1 MTDSE
6 GDEMTTATRPQQWA
20 LTPSAPASRQERF
33 RRRMRGADL
42 LSALAVTSTSAA
54 VALYL
59 AYGGAGDF
67 TTVGGVVTSLGIVAG
82 LVGTDLILIMLVL
95 AARIPLIDRIFGH
108 DRAMATHRSLG
119 KPAVYLILAHAFL
132 LIVGYGI
139 SSHINPI
146 AETASMWNIP
156 DMPLAFI
163 GTGLLLAVVVTSLV
177 AVRRKFKYEFWY
189 VIHLLSYAAVLT
201 ALPHQLSVGGM
212 LAVGTG
218 QRVYWI
224 ALYVV
229 ALGAIVAFRIVE
241 PIVKSVQHGIRVTG
255 IESLG
260 NGVASIHMSG
270 RNLKALGSSGGQYF
284 IWRFWTGK
292 TWWHSH
298 PISLSAA
305 PTDTSARITVRA
317 LGDGTTRL
325 GRIPRGTRVSIEGP
339 YGLFTDAGRT
349 SPKLAIVAAG
359 IGITP
364 VRALLE
370 DSKLVPG
377 ETTILLRG
385 SQAAENF
392 LWNEMEQLAHDRGAH
407 FYSSVG
413 PRARNAHSWL
423 SARDV
428 DRNVSL
434 RSVFPDLKHSDLY
447 VCGPQA
453 WTDAVVADARASG
466 LPDHQ
471 IHTERFDW

>member
-1 MTDSE
+1 
-6 GDEMTTATRPQQWA
+6 
-20 LTPSAPASRQERF
+20 
-33 RRRMRGADL
+33 MRAADL
-42 LSALAVTSTSAA
+42 LSAVAVSSAAAA

-59 AYGGAGDF
+59 GYGGAGDF
-67 TTVGGVVTSLGIVAG
+67 ITVGGVVTSIGIVAG
-82 LVGTDLILIMLVL
+82 LIGTDLILIMLVL

-108 DRAMATHRSLG
+108 DRAMATHRALG
-119 KPAVYLILAHAFL
+119 KPAVYLILAHATL
-132 LIVGYGI
+132 LIIGYGI
-139 SSHINPI
+139 SSDINPI
-146 AETASMWNIP
+146 AETVSMWNIP

-177 AVRRKFKYEFWY
+177 AVRRKFRYEFWY
-189 VIHLLSYAAVLT
+189 FIHLLSYAAVLT

-218 QRVYWI
+218 QRIYWI

-229 ALGAIVAFRIVE
+229 ALGSIAAFRFIE
-241 PIVKSVQHGIRVTG
+241 PLVKSVQHGIRVTRV
-255 IESLG
+255 ESLG
-260 NGVASIHMSG
+260 NGVAAIYMSG

-305 PTDTSARITVRA
+305 PTDTTARITVRA

-325 GRIPRGTRVSIEGP
+325 GRIPHGTRVSIEGP

-349 SPKLAIVAAG
+349 SPKLAIIAAG

-370 DSKLVPG
+370 DSRLVPG

-385 SQAAENF
+385 SHEGENF
-392 LWNEMEQLAHDRGAH
+392 LWDEMEQLAQARGAH

-413 PRARNAHSWL
+413 PRARRAHSWL
-423 SARDV
+423 AGKDV

-447 VCGPQA
+447 VCGPQS
-453 WTDAVVADARASG
+453 WTDAVVADAKANG
-466 LPDHQ
+466 VPDHQ

>member
-1 MTDSE
+1 
-6 GDEMTTATRPQQWA
+6 MTTATRPQQWMLA
-20 LTPSAPASRQERF
+20 PSVSATRRERF
-33 RRRMRGADL
+33 RRRMRAADL
-42 LSALAVTSTSAA
+42 LTVLAVTSASAA

-59 AYGGAGDF
+59 AYGGAGDL
-67 TTVGGVVTSLGIVAG
+67 TTVGGVVTGVGIVAG
-82 LVGTDLILIMLVL
+82 LVGTDLILMMLVL
-95 AARIPLIDRIFGH
+95 AARIPLIDRVFGH

-119 KPAVYLILAHAFL
+119 KPAIYLILAHAVFL
-132 LIVGYGI
+132 IFGYGI
-139 SSHINPI
+139 SEGLNPV
-146 AETASMWNIP
+146 AETISMWNTP

-212 LAVGTG
+212 LAVGTI

-224 ALYVV
+224 ALYAV
-229 ALGAIVAFRIVE
+229 ALGGIVTFRFVE
-241 PIVKSVQHGIRVTG
+241 PLVKSLQHGIRVTAV
-255 IESLG
+255 ESIAP
-260 NGVASIHMSG
+260 GVASIHMSG
-270 RNLKALGSSGGQYF
+270 KNLKALGSSGGQYF

-305 PTDTSARITVRA
+305 PTNTSARITVRA

-325 GRIPRGTRVSIEGP
+325 GEISRGTRVSIEGP

-370 DSKLVPG
+370 DSRVVPG

-385 SQAAENF
+385 SHEGENF
-392 LWNEMEQLAHDRGAH
+392 LWDEMERLAHDRGAH

-413 PRARNAHSWL
+413 PRAHRAHSWL
-423 SARDV
+423 SVRDV
-428 DRNVSL
+428 DRNVTLKSI
-434 RSVFPDLKHSDLY
+434 FPDLKNSDLY

-453 WTDAVVADARASG
+453 WTDAVVADAKSTG
-466 LPDHQ
+466 MPDHQ

>member
-1 MTDSE
+1 
-6 GDEMTTATRPQQWA
+6 
-20 LTPSAPASRQERF
+20 
-33 RRRMRGADL
+33 MRAADL
-42 LSALAVTSTSAA
+42 LSALAVTSASAA

-59 AYGGAGDF
+59 AYGGAGDL
-67 TTVGGVVTSLGIVAG
+67 TTVGGVVTSVGIVAG
-82 LVGTDLILIMLVL
+82 LIGTDLILLMLVL
-95 AARIPLIDRIFGH
+95 AARIPLLDRIFGH

-119 KPAVYLILAHAFL
+119 KPAVYLILAHAVL

-139 SSHINPI
+139 SSGVNPV
-146 AETASMWNIP
+146 AETVSLWNTP
-156 DMPLAFI
+156 DMPLAFV

-189 VIHLLSYAAVLT
+189 LIHLLSYAAVLT

-218 QRVYWI
+218 QRVYWT

-229 ALGAIVAFRIVE
+229 ALGSIIAFRFVE
-241 PIVKSVQHGIRVTG
+241 PVVKSLRHGIRVTSV
-255 IESLG
+255 ESLG
-260 NGVASIHMSG
+260 SGVASIHMSG
-270 RNLKALGSSGGQYF
+270 RNLGTLGSSGGQYF
-284 IWRFWTGK
+284 IWRFWTAK

-317 LGDGTTRL
+317 LGNGTTRL

-370 DSKLVPG
+370 DSRLVPG

-385 SQAAENF
+385 SHEGENF
-392 LWNEMEQLAHDRGAH
+392 LWDEMEQLAAARGAH

-413 PRARNAHSWL
+413 PRARRRQSWL
-423 SARDV
+423 AGRDV

-434 RSVFPDLKHSDLY
+434 KSIFPDLRHSDLY
-447 VCGPQA
+447 VCGPEA
-453 WTDAVVADARASG
+453 WTDAVVADAKAFG

>member
-1 MTDSE
+1 
-6 GDEMTTATRPQQWA
+6 
-20 LTPSAPASRQERF
+20 
-33 RRRMRGADL
+33 MRAADL
-42 LSALAVTSTSAA
+42 LTSVAVTSAAAA
-54 VALYL
+54 VALFL

-67 TTVGGVVTSLGIVAG
+67 TTVGDAVTSIGIVAG
-82 LVGTDLILIMLVL
+82 LIGTDLILIMLVL

-119 KPAVYLILAHAFL
+119 KPAIYLILAHALL
-132 LIVGYGI
+132 LIFGYGI
-139 SSHINPI
+139 SSRLNPV
-146 AETASMWNIP
+146 AEIVSMWNTP
-156 DMPLAFI
+156 DMPLAFV

-189 VIHLLSYAAVLT
+189 VIHLLSYVAVLT

-229 ALGAIVAFRIVE
+229 ALGSIVAFRFVE
-241 PIVKSVQHGIRVTG
+241 PLVKSVQHGIRVTKV
-255 IESLG
+255 ESLG
-260 NGVASIHMSG
+260 SGVASIHMSG
-270 RNLKALGSSGGQYF
+270 RNLKTLGSSGGQYF

-325 GRIPRGTRVSIEGP
+325 GRISRGTRVSIEGP

-349 SPKLAIVAAG
+349 APKLAIIAAG

-370 DSKLVPG
+370 DSRLVPG

-385 SQAAENF
+385 SDDGENF
-392 LWNEMEQLAHDRGAH
+392 LWDEMAQLAYDRGAH

-413 PRARNAHSWL
+413 PRARRAHSWL
-423 SARDV
+423 SGRDV
-428 DRNVSL
+428 NRNVSL
-434 RSVFPDLKHSDLY
+434 RSIFPDLKHSDLY
-447 VCGPQA
+447 ICGPQA
-453 WTDAVVADARASG
+453 WTDAVVADAKASG
-466 LPDHQ
+466 LPSHQ

>member
-1 MTDSE
+1 
-6 GDEMTTATRPQQWA
+6 MTTTTRPRQPWTLA
-20 LTPSAPASRQERF
+20 PTLSSARRDRF
-33 RRRMRGADL
+33 RRRMRAADL
-42 LSALAVTSTSAA
+42 LSALAVTSAAAA
-54 VALYL
+54 VSLYL

-82 LVGTDLILIMLVL
+82 LVGTDLILMMLVL
-95 AARIPLIDRIFGH
+95 AARIPVIDRIFGH

-119 KPAVYLILAHAFL
+119 KPAVYLILAHAML
-132 LIVGYGI
+132 LIIGYGI
-139 SSHINPI
+139 SSGINPI
-146 AETASMWNIP
+146 AETVSMWNIP
-156 DMPLAFI
+156 DMPLAFV

-224 ALYVV
+224 ALYVL
-229 ALGAIVAFRIVE
+229 ALGSIVAFRFIE
-241 PIVKSVQHGIRVTG
+241 PAVKSLQHGIRVTSV
-255 IESLG
+255 ESVG
-260 NGVASIHMSG
+260 DGVASIHMSG
-270 RNLKALGSSGGQYF
+270 RNLKSLGSSGGQF
-284 IWRFWTGK
+284 FVWRFWTGK

-298 PISLSAA
+298 PISLSAS
-305 PTDTSARITVRA
+305 PTDTSVRITVRA

-339 YGLFTDAGRT
+339 YGLFTDAART

-359 IGITP
+359 IGVTP

-370 DSKLVPG
+370 GSRVAPG
-377 ETTILLRG
+377 ETTIMLRG
-385 SQAAENF
+385 GAAGENYLWDEVDSLAAE
-392 LWNEMEQLAHDRGAH
+392 RGAH
-407 FYSSVG
+407 CYVSVG
-413 PRARNAHSWL
+413 PRARHAHSWL

-428 DRNVSL
+428 ERGVSL

-447 VCGPQA
+447 ICGPQA

-466 LPDHQ
+466 LPETQ

>member
-1 MTDSE
+1 
-6 GDEMTTATRPQQWA
+6 MTTTERPQQWA
-20 LTPSAPASRQERF
+20 LTPTAPTTRRDRF
-33 RRRMRGADL
+33 RRRMRAADL
-42 LSALAVTSTSAA
+42 LSALAVTSASAA
-54 VALYL
+54 VALFL
-59 AYGGAGDF
+59 GYGGAGDF
-67 TTVGGVVTSLGIVAG
+67 TTVGGIVTSLGIIAG
-82 LVGTDLILIMLVL
+82 LIGTDLILLMLVL
-95 AARIPLIDRIFGH
+95 AARIPVIDRVFGH
-108 DRAMATHRSLG
+108 DRAMATHRTLG
-119 KPAVYLILAHAFL
+119 KPAVYLILGHAIL

-139 SSHINPI
+139 SAGLNPI
-146 AETASMWNIP
+146 AETVSLWNTP

-224 ALYVV
+224 ALYVLT
-229 ALGAIVAFRIVE
+229 LGAIVAFRIIE
-241 PIVKSVQHGIRVTG
+241 PLVKSVQHGLRVTAVET
-255 IESLG
+255 IAP
-260 NGVASIHMSG
+260 GVASIHMSG
-270 RNLKALGSSGGQYF
+270 KNLRALGSSGGQYF
-284 IWRFWTGK
+284 VWRFWTGK

-317 LGDGTTRL
+317 LGEGTTRL
-325 GRIPRGTRVSIEGP
+325 GTIPRGTRVSIEGP
-339 YGLFTDAGRT
+339 YGVFTDAGRT
-349 SPKLAIVAAG
+349 SPKLAIIAAG
-359 IGITP
+359 IGVTP

-370 DSKLVPG
+370 DSRVAPG

-385 SQAAENF
+385 SHEGENF
-392 LWNEMEQLAHDRGAH
+392 LWDEMERLAGQRGAH
-407 FYSSVG
+407 FYTSVG
-413 PRARNAHSWL
+413 PRARRAHGWL
-423 SARDV
+423 AARDV

-434 RSVFPDLKHSDLY
+434 RSVFPDLKNSDLY

-453 WTDAVVADARASG
+453 WTDAVVNDAKASG
-466 LPDHQ
+466 MPAHQ

>member
-1 MTDSE
+1 
-6 GDEMTTATRPQQWA
+6 MTTTTRPQQQWS
-20 LTPSAPASRQERF
+20 LTPSVPTSRRERF
-33 RRRMRGADL
+33 LRRMRAADL
-42 LSALAVTSTSAA
+42 LTAIAVTSASAA

-59 AYGGAGDF
+59 AYGGAGDL
-67 TTVGGVVTSLGIVAG
+67 TTVGGVVTSVGIVAG
-82 LVGTDLILIMLVL
+82 LIGTDLILIMLVL

-119 KPAVYLILAHAFL
+119 KPAVYLILAHAVL
-132 LIVGYGI
+132 LTLGYGI
-139 SSHINPI
+139 SSGLDPV
-146 AETASMWNIP
+146 AETVSLWNIP

-224 ALYVV
+224 ALYVL
-229 ALGAIVAFRIVE
+229 ALGSIVAFRFIE
-241 PIVKSVQHGIRVTG
+241 PLVKSLQHGIRVTKV
-255 IESLG
+255 ESLG
-260 NGVASIHMSG
+260 SGVASIHMSG
-270 RNLKALGSSGGQYF
+270 RNLKTLGSSGGQYF

-370 DSKLVPG
+370 DSRVVPG

-385 SQAAENF
+385 SHEGENF
-392 LWNEMEQLAHDRGAH
+392 LWAEMDQLARERGAH
-407 FYSSVG
+407 LYSSVG
-413 PRARNAHSWL
+413 PRARRAHSWL
-423 SARDV
+423 SGRDV

-434 RSVFPDLKHSDLY
+434 KSVFPDLKHSDLY

-453 WTDAVVADARASG
+453 WTDAVIADAKASG

>member
-1 MTDSE
+1 
-6 GDEMTTATRPQQWA
+6 MTTTTRAQQRWA
-20 LTPSAPASRQERF
+20 LTPSTPASRRDRF
-33 RRRMRGADL
+33 RRRMRAADL
-42 LSALAVTSTSAA
+42 LIALAVTSAA
-54 VALYL
+54 ASVALYL
-59 AYGGAGDF
+59 GYGGAGDF
-67 TTVGGVVTSLGIVAG
+67 TTVGAVITSLGIIAG
-82 LVGTDLILIMLVL
+82 LIGTDLILVMLVL
-95 AARIPLIDRIFGH
+95 AARIPLVDRIFGH
-108 DRAMATHRSLG
+108 DRAMATHRALG
-119 KPAVYLILAHAFL
+119 KPAVYLILAHAIL
-132 LIVGYGI
+132 LIFGYGI
-139 SSHINPI
+139 SSGVNPI
-146 AETASMWNIP
+146 AEVVSMWDIP

-163 GTGLLLAVVVTSLV
+163 GTGLMLLVVVTSLV

-212 LAVGTG
+212 LAVGTA

-229 ALGAIVAFRIVE
+229 ALGAIVAFRFVE
-241 PIVKSVQHGIRVTG
+241 PLVKSLQHGIRVSSV
-255 IESLG
+255 ESLG
-260 NGVASIHMSG
+260 SGVASIHMTG
-270 RNLKALGSSGGQYF
+270 RNLETLGSSGGQYF

-305 PTDTSARITVRA
+305 PTGTTARITVRA

-349 SPKLAIVAAG
+349 SPKLAIIAAG

-370 DSKLVPG
+370 DSRLAPG

-385 SQAAENF
+385 SHEGENF
-392 LWNEMEQLAHDRGAH
+392 LWDEMAQLAQARGAH

-413 PRARNAHSWL
+413 PRARRAHSWL

-434 RSVFPDLKHSDLY
+434 RSVFPDLRNSDLY
-447 VCGPQA
+447 ICGPQA
-453 WTDAVVADARASG
+453 WSDAVVADAKANG

>member
-1 MTDSE
+1 
-6 GDEMTTATRPQQWA
+6 MTTTARPQQWA
-20 LTPSAPASRQERF
+20 STPIAPTTRRERF
-33 RRRMRGADL
+33 RRRMRAADL
-42 LSALAVTSTSAA
+42 LSALAVTSASAA
-54 VALYL
+54 VALFL

-67 TTVGGVVTSLGIVAG
+67 TTGGGIVTSLGIIAG
-82 LVGTDLILIMLVL
+82 LIGTDLILIMLVL
-95 AARIPLIDRIFGH
+95 AARIPLIDRVFGH
-108 DRAMATHRSLG
+108 DRAMATHRTLG
-119 KPAVYLILAHAFL
+119 KPAVYLILGHAIL
-132 LIVGYGI
+132 LIIGYGI
-139 SSHINPI
+139 SAGLKPV
-146 AETASMWNIP
+146 AETVSLWNTP

-177 AVRRKFKYEFWY
+177 AVRRTFKYEFWY
-189 VIHLLSYAAVLT
+189 VVHLLSYAAVLT

-229 ALGAIVAFRIVE
+229 TLGAIVAFRIIE
-241 PIVKSVQHGIRVTG
+241 PLVKSVQHGLRVTAVE
-255 IESLG
+255 IVAP
-260 NGVASIHMSG
+260 GVASIHMSG
-270 RNLKALGSSGGQYF
+270 KNLRALGSSGGQYF
-284 IWRFWTGK
+284 VWRFWTGK

-305 PTDTSARITVRA
+305 PTDSAARITLRA

-325 GRIPRGTRVSIEGP
+325 GTIPRGTRVSIEGP

-349 SPKLAIVAAG
+349 SPKLAIIAAG

-370 DSKLVPG
+370 DSRVAPG

-385 SQAAENF
+385 SHEGENF
-392 LWNEMEQLAHDRGAH
+392 LWDEMERLAGDRGAH
-407 FYSSVG
+407 FYTSVG
-413 PRARNAHSWL
+413 PRAQRARAWL
-423 SARDV
+423 AARDV

-434 RSVFPDLKHSDLY
+434 RSVFPDLKNSDLY
-447 VCGPQA
+447 ICGPQA
-453 WTDAVVADARASG
+453 WTDSVVADAKASG
-466 LPDHQ
+466 LSDHQ

>member
-1 MTDSE
+1 
-6 GDEMTTATRPQQWA
+6 MTTTAGQQGPWS
-20 LTPSAPASRQERF
+20 LTPTAPASRRERF
-33 RRRMRGADL
+33 LRRMRAADL
-42 LSALAVTSTSAA
+42 LTTIAVTSAAAA
-54 VALYL
+54 VSLYL
-59 AYGGAGDF
+59 AYGGAGAL
-67 TTVGGVVTSLGIVAG
+67 TTIGGVVTSFGIIAG
-82 LVGTDLILIMLVL
+82 LIGTDLILIMLVL

-119 KPAVYLILAHAFL
+119 KPAIYLVLAHAVL
-132 LIVGYGI
+132 LIIGYGV
-139 SSHINPI
+139 SSGINPV
-146 AETASMWNIP
+146 AEVVSMWNIP
-156 DMPLAFI
+156 DMPLAFV

-177 AVRRKFKYEFWY
+177 VVRRKLKYEFWY
-189 VIHLLSYAAVLT
+189 VIHLLSYAAVIT
-201 ALPHQLSVGGM
+201 ALPHQFSVGGM

-224 ALYVV
+224 ALYVL
-229 ALGAIVAFRIVE
+229 ALGSIVVFRFIE
-241 PIVKSVQHGIRVTG
+241 PLVKSLQHGIRVTEV
-255 IESLG
+255 ESLG
-260 NGVASIHMSG
+260 SGVASIHMSG

-305 PTDTSARITVRA
+305 PTDTAARITVRA

-370 DSKLVPG
+370 DSRVVPG

-385 SQAAENF
+385 SHEGENF
-392 LWNEMEQLAHDRGAH
+392 LWDEMEQLAHDRGAH
-407 FYSSVG
+407 FYSSMG
-413 PRARNAHSWL
+413 PRARRAHSWL
-423 SARDV
+423 SSRDV
-428 DRNVSL
+428 NRNVSL
-434 RSVFPDLKHSDLY
+434 KSVFPDLKHSDLY
-447 VCGPQA
+447 ICGPQA
-453 WTDAVVADARASG
+453 WTDAVVADARAAG

>member
-1 MTDSE
+1 
-6 GDEMTTATRPQQWA
+6 MTTTSRPEQPWA
-20 LTPSAPASRQERF
+20 LAPSVPTSRREQF
-33 RRRMRGADL
+33 RRRMRAADL
-42 LSALAVTSTSAA
+42 LTTVAVTSAAAA

-67 TTVGGVVTSLGIVAG
+67 TTVGGFVTSLGIVAG
-82 LVGTDLILIMLVL
+82 LIGTDFILMMLVL
-95 AARIPLIDRIFGH
+95 AARIPVIDRVFGH
-108 DRAMATHRSLG
+108 DRAMATHRLLG
-119 KPAVYLILAHAFL
+119 KPAIYLILAHTAL
-132 LIVGYGI
+132 LILGYGI
-139 SSHINPI
+139 SSGVNPI
-146 AETASMWNIP
+146 AETVSMWNIP

-163 GTGLLLAVVVTSLV
+163 GLGLLLVVVVTSLV
-177 AVRRKFKYEFWY
+177 AVRRKFKYEFWH
-189 VIHLLSYAAVLT
+189 VLHLLSYAAVLT

-212 LAVGTG
+212 LAAGTG

-224 ALYVV
+224 ALYVI
-229 ALGAIVAFRIVE
+229 ALGSIVAFRFVE
-241 PIVKSVQHGIRVTG
+241 PLVRSVQHAIRVTG
-255 IESLG
+255 VESLG
-260 NGVASIHMSG
+260 SGVASIHMSG
-270 RNLKALGSSGGQYF
+270 NNLTSLGASGGQYF
-284 IWRFWTGK
+284 IWRFWTWK
-292 TWWHSH
+292 TWWHAH
-298 PISLSAA
+298 PISLSAV
-305 PTDTSARITVRA
+305 PTATTARITVRA
-317 LGDGTTRL
+317 LGDGTTRI

-370 DSKLVPG
+370 DSRLVPG

-385 SQAAENF
+385 SDEGENF
-392 LWNEMEQLAHDRGAH
+392 LWDEMAELAHARGAR

-413 PRARNAHSWL
+413 PRARRAHSWL

-434 RSVFPDLKHSDLY
+434 RSVFPDLRNSDLY

-453 WTDAVVADARASG
+453 WSDAVVADAKASG

-471 IHTERFDW
+471 IHMERFDW

>member
-1 MTDSE
+1 
-6 GDEMTTATRPQQWA
+6 MTTTTRPQQWA
-20 LTPSAPASRQERF
+20 LAPSAPRSRRERF
-33 RRRMRGADL
+33 RRRLRAADL
-42 LSALAVTSTSAA
+42 LTALAVTSAAAA

-59 AYGGAGDF
+59 AYGGAGDL
-67 TTVGGVVTSLGIVAG
+67 TTVGGVVTSVGIVAG
-82 LVGTDLILIMLVL
+82 LIGTDLILIMLVL

-119 KPAVYLILAHAFL
+119 KPAVYLILAHAVL
-132 LIVGYGI
+132 LIFGYGI
-139 SSHINPI
+139 SAGLNPV
-146 AETASMWNIP
+146 AETVSMWNTP

-229 ALGAIVAFRIVE
+229 ALGSIVAFRFIE
-241 PIVKSVQHGIRVTG
+241 PVVKSLQHGIRVTG
-255 IESLG
+255 VESLG
-260 NGVASIHMSG
+260 SGVASIHMSG
-270 RNLKALGSSGGQYF
+270 KNLKTLGSSGGQYF

-349 SPKLAIVAAG
+349 APKLAIVAAG

-370 DSKLVPG
+370 DSRVVPG

-385 SQAAENF
+385 THEGENF
-392 LWNEMEQLAHDRGAH
+392 LWDEMEQLAHDRGAH

-413 PRARNAHSWL
+413 PRARRAHSWL
-423 SARDV
+423 SGGDV
-428 DRNVSL
+428 ERNVSL
-434 RSVFPDLKHSDLY
+434 KSVFPDLKHSDLY
-447 VCGPQA
+447 ICGPQA
-453 WTDAVVADARASG
+453 WTDAVVADAKASG

>member
-1 MTDSE
+1 
-6 GDEMTTATRPQQWA
+6 
-20 LTPSAPASRQERF
+20 
-33 RRRMRGADL
+33 MRAADL
-42 LSALAVTSTSAA
+42 LTALAVTSAAAA
-54 VALYL
+54 VSLYL
-59 AYGGAGDF
+59 AYGGAGDL
-67 TTVGGVVTSLGIVAG
+67 TTVAGAVTSLGIVAG
-82 LVGTDLILIMLVL
+82 LIGTDLILIMLVL
-95 AARIPLIDRIFGH
+95 AARIPLLDRVFGH

-119 KPAVYLILAHAFL
+119 KPAVYLILAHALL
-132 LIVGYGI
+132 LIVGYGM
-139 SSHINPI
+139 SSKLTPV
-146 AETASMWNIP
+146 AEIVPMWNIP

-189 VIHLLSYAAVLT
+189 VIHLLSYAAVIT
-201 ALPHQLSVGGM
+201 ALPHQFSVGGM

-229 ALGAIVAFRIVE
+229 ALGSIVAFRFVE
-241 PIVKSVQHGIRVTG
+241 PLVKSLQHGIRVTRVEALAPG
-255 IESLG
+255 I
-260 NGVASIHMSG
+260 ASIHMSG

-292 TWWHSH
+292 TWWHAH

-305 PTDTSARITVRA
+305 PTNTSARITVRA

-359 IGITP
+359 IGVTP

-370 DSKLVPG
+370 DSRLVPG

-385 SQAAENF
+385 SHDGENV
-392 LWNEMEQLAHDRGAH
+392 LWDEMEQLARDRGAH

-413 PRARNAHSWL
+413 PRARRAHSWL
-423 SARDV
+423 AAKDV
-428 DRNVSL
+428 ERNVTL

-447 VCGPQA
+447 ICGPQA
-453 WTDAVVADARASG
+453 WTDAVVADAKATG

>member
-1 MTDSE
+1 LS
-6 GDEMTTATRPQQWA
+6 TTTRPQQQWA
-20 LTPSAPASRQERF
+20 LTPSSPASRQERF
-33 RRRMRGADL
+33 RRRMRGADML
-42 LSALAVTSTSAA
+42 TALAVTSASAA

-82 LVGTDLILIMLVL
+82 LIGTDLILIMLVL

-119 KPAVYLILAHAFL
+119 KPSIYLILAHAFL

-139 SSHINPI
+139 SSHIDPI
-146 AETASMWNIP
+146 AETVSMWNLP
-156 DMPLAFI
+156 DMPLAFV
-163 GTGLLLAVVVTSLV
+163 GTGLMLAVVVTSLV

-189 VIHLLSYAAVLT
+189 YIHLLSYAAVLT

-218 QRVYWI
+218 QRIYWI
-224 ALYVV
+224 ALYVLT
-229 ALGAIVAFRIVE
+229 LGAIVAFRIIE
-241 PIVKSVQHGIRVTG
+241 PIVKSVQHDIRVTAV
-255 IESLG
+255 ESLG
-260 NGVASIHMSG
+260 GGVASIYMSG
-270 RNLKALGSSGGQYF
+270 RNLSKLGSSGGQYF

-305 PTDTSARITVRA
+305 PTDTTARITVRA
-317 LGDGTTRL
+317 LGNGTTRL
-325 GRIPRGTRVSIEGP
+325 GRIPLGTRVSIEGP

-349 SPKLAIVAAG
+349 SPKLAIIAAG

-370 DSKLVPG
+370 DSRLAPG

-385 SQAAENF
+385 SHEGENF

-413 PRARNAHSWL
+413 PRARRAHSWL

-447 VCGPQA
+447 ICGPQA
-453 WTDAVVADARASG
+453 WTDAVLADARASG
-466 LPDHQ
+466 LPAHQ

>member
-1 MTDSE
+1 MRAADVL
-6 GDEMTTATRPQQWA
+6 TA
-20 LTPSAPASRQERF
+20 
-33 RRRMRGADL
+33 M
-42 LSALAVTSTSAA
+42 AVTSAAAA
-54 VALYL
+54 VSLYL
-59 AYGGAGDF
+59 SYGGLGDL

-82 LVGTDLILIMLVL
+82 LIGTDLILVMLVL
-95 AARIPLIDRIFGH
+95 AARIPLIDRVFGH

-119 KPAVYLILAHAFL
+119 KPAVYLLLAHAVL
-132 LIVGYGI
+132 LIFGYGI
-139 SSHINPI
+139 SAGLNPV
-146 AETASMWNIP
+146 AETVSLWNVP

-163 GTGLLLAVVVTSLV
+163 GLGLLLAVVVTSLV
-177 AVRRKFKYEFWY
+177 AVRRKFTYEFWY

-212 LAVGTG
+212 LAAGTG
-218 QRVYWI
+218 QRVYWV

-229 ALGAIVAFRIVE
+229 ALGSIVAFRFIE
-241 PIVKSVQHGIRVTG
+241 PLVKSLQHQIRVTG
-255 IESLG
+255 VESLG
-260 NGVASIHMSG
+260 SGVASIHMNG
-270 RNLKALGSSGGQYF
+270 RKLKALGSSGGQYF

-298 PISLSAA
+298 PISLSAT
-305 PTDTSARITVRA
+305 PTDTTARITVRA

-370 DSKLVPG
+370 DSRVVPG

-385 SQAAENF
+385 SHEGENF
-392 LWNEMEQLAHDRGAH
+392 LWDEMEQLAHDRGAR

-413 PRARNAHSWL
+413 PRARRAHGWL
-423 SARDV
+423 SARDIARKV
-428 DRNVSL
+428 TL
-434 RSVFPDLKHSDLY
+434 RSIFPDLLNSDLY
-447 VCGPQA
+447 ICGPQA
-453 WTDAVVADARASG
+453 WTDAVVADAKASG

>member
-1 MTDSE
+1 M
-6 GDEMTTATRPQQWA
+6 TATTRPEQWS
-20 LTPSAPASRQERF
+20 LTPSVPASRREQF
-33 RRRMRGADL
+33 LRRMRAADL
-42 LSALAVTSTSAA
+42 LTSVAVTSAAAA

-59 AYGGAGDF
+59 GYGGAGDF
-67 TTVGGVVTSLGIVAG
+67 TTVGGAVTSVGIIAG
-82 LVGTDLILIMLVL
+82 LIGTDLILIMLML

-119 KPAVYLILAHAFL
+119 KPAISLILAHAFL

-139 SSHINPI
+139 SSRISPV
-146 AETASMWNIP
+146 AETVSMWNTP
-156 DMPLAFI
+156 DMPLAFV

-229 ALGAIVAFRIVE
+229 ALGSIVAFRIVE
-241 PIVKSVQHGIRVTG
+241 PLVKSVQHGIRVTKV
-255 IESLG
+255 ESLG
-260 NGVASIHMSG
+260 SGVASIHMSG
-270 RNLKALGSSGGQYF
+270 RNLRTLGASGGQYF

-325 GRIPRGTRVSIEGP
+325 GRISRGTRVSIEGP

-370 DSKLVPG
+370 DSRLVPG

-385 SQAAENF
+385 SHEGENF
-392 LWNEMEQLAHDRGAH
+392 LWDEMEQLAHDRGAH
-407 FYSSVG
+407 FYSSIG
-413 PRARNAHSWL
+413 PRARRSHSWL
-423 SARDV
+423 AARDV

-447 VCGPQA
+447 ICGPQV
-453 WTDAVVADARASG
+453 WTDAVVADAKASG
-466 LPDHQ
+466 LPAHQ

>member
-1 MTDSE
+1 
-6 GDEMTTATRPQQWA
+6 MTTAARPQAWA
-20 LTPSAPASRQERF
+20 LTPTAPTSRIEHF
-33 RRRMRGADL
+33 RRRMRAADL
-42 LSALAVTSTSAA
+42 LTSLAVTSSAAA

-59 AYGGAGDF
+59 GYGGAGDF
-67 TTVGGVVTSLGIVAG
+67 TTVGGVVTSLGIIAG
-82 LVGTDLILIMLVL
+82 LIGTNLILIMLVL
-95 AARIPLIDRIFGH
+95 AARIPLLDRIFGH

-119 KPAVYLILAHAFL
+119 KPAIYLILGHAVL
-132 LIVGYGI
+132 LIIGYGI
-139 SSHINPI
+139 SSHLNPVD
-146 AETASMWNIP
+146 ETVAMWNIP
-156 DMPLAFI
+156 DMPLAFV
-163 GTGLLLAVVVTSLV
+163 GTGLLLLVVVTSLV

-229 ALGAIVAFRIVE
+229 ALGAIVAFRFVE
-241 PIVKSVQHGIRVTG
+241 PLVKSLQHELRVTAVEE
-255 IESLG
+255 IAP
-260 NGVASIHMSG
+260 GVASIHMSG
-270 RNLKALGSSGGQYF
+270 RNLRALGSSGGQYF

-317 LGDGTTRL
+317 LGNGTTRL
-325 GRIPRGTRVSIEGP
+325 GSIPEGTRVSIEGP

-349 SPKLAIVAAG
+349 SPKLAIIAAG

-370 DSKLVPG
+370 DSRVAPG

-385 SQAAENF
+385 SHEGENF
-392 LWNEMEQLAHDRGAH
+392 LWDEMERLAGERGAH
-407 FYSSVG
+407 FYTSIG
-413 PRARNAHSWL
+413 PRAHRAHAWL
-423 SARDV
+423 GAKDV

-434 RSVFPDLKHSDLY
+434 RSVFPDLTHSDLY

-453 WTDAVVADARASG
+453 WTDAVVDDAKASG
-466 LPDHQ
+466 LPAHQ